1 MAYYKIK
8 EGYTDHM
15 EYRRLG
21 ASGLRLSALSLGMW
35 QNFGEG
41 ADRDVARQIVCTA
54 LDGGITSFDLANNY
68 GPPAGAAEEMFGYL
82 YRSLLRPLRDEIV
95 VATKA
100 GYPAWSGPYGDG
112 GSRKYLVASCD
123 RSLRA
128 MGLDYVDIFYSHRYD
143 PNTPLE
149 ETMSALDYIVR
160 SGRALYVAL
169 SKYPADVLPRA
180 VEILRSLGTPCVAH
194 QVQYSMLTRQNEPLF
209 PMHKE
214 LGVGCVTFSPLA
226 QGQLTNRY
234 ADGIP
239 AGSRAARGESLK
251 AGVVEDNLPKVKAL
265 AEVAAERGE
274 SLAQLALAWQLQG
287 GAVDSV
293 IIGASRS
300 EQVVDNL
307 GAVSAAP
314 ITAEQAAKIYEIL
327 HK

>member
-1 MAYYKIK
+1 MAFYKMK
-8 EGYTDHM
+8 EGYAESM

-21 ASGLRLSALSLGMW
+21 RSGLRLSALSLGFW

-41 ADRDVARQIVCTA
+41 ASKESARSIVTAA

-82 YRSLLRPLRDEIV
+82 YRSMLRPLRDEIV

-100 GYPAWSGPYGDG
+100 GYPAWAGPYGDG

-149 ETMSALDYIVR
+149 ETMAALDYIVR
-160 SGRALYVAL
+160 SGRAIYVAL

-180 VEILRSLGTPCVAH
+180 VEILRSLGTPCLAH
-194 QVQYSMLTRQNEPLF
+194 QVQYSMLARQNEPLF
-209 PMHKE
+209 PLHKE

-226 QGQLTNRY
+226 QGQLTDRY
-234 ADGIP
+234 AAGIP
-239 AGSRAARGESLK
+239 ADSRASRGESLK
-251 AGVVEDNLPKVKAL
+251 AGVVEENLPKVKAL
-265 AEVAAERGE
+265 AEIAAERGE
-274 SLAQLALAWQLQG
+274 SLAQLALAWQLQSG
-287 GAVDSV
+287 NVDSV
-293 IIGASRS
+293 IIGASRP
-300 EQVVDNL
+300 EQVTDNL
-307 GAVSAAP
+307 KAVAAAP
-314 ITAEQAAKIYEIL
+314 ISEEHQQQIGSIL
-327 HK
+327 TK

>member
-8 EGYTDHM
+8 EDYTDRM

-149 ETMSALDYIVR
+149 ETMSALD
-160 SGRALYVAL
+160 
-169 SKYPADVLPRA
+169 
-180 VEILRSLGTPCVAH
+180 
-194 QVQYSMLTRQNEPLF
+194 
-209 PMHKE
+209 
-214 LGVGCVTFSPLA
+214 
-226 QGQLTNRY
+226 
-234 ADGIP
+234 
-239 AGSRAARGESLK
+239 
-251 AGVVEDNLPKVKAL
+251 
-265 AEVAAERGE
+265 
-274 SLAQLALAWQLQG
+274 
-287 GAVDSV
+287 
-293 IIGASRS
+293 
-300 EQVVDNL
+300 
-307 GAVSAAP
+307 
-314 ITAEQAAKIYEIL
+314 
-327 HK
+327 